1 MIYCQSTMKKNRD
14 INAQYDVMI
23 GGHDM
28 GQVVLLTGGSAGIGL
43 QTAIALQQAGYEVYE
58 ISRNHVQTP
67 GVVHITGDVT
77 DDESV
82 ETAVNKVLQ
91 AAGRIDI
98 LINNAGFGISGA
110 VEFTDTQAAMSQFDV
125 NFFGMVRMCRAVLPY
140 MRKAGNGKIINL
152 SSVAATIPIPFQTF
166 YSASKAA
173 INAYTM
179 ALANEV
185 RPYHIHVCA
194 VMPGDIHTHFTT
206 ARKKMVTG
214 DAAYDE
220 RLCRS
225 VAKMEK
231 DEQNGMDPKTV
242 AHVLVRI
249 AKKKRTKPLFT
260 IRWDYRL
267 FVLLSKL
274 LPARLLNILIYQ
286 LYAK

>member
-1 MIYCQSTMKKNRD
+1 
-14 INAQYDVMI
+14 
-23 GGHDM
+23 M

-43 QTAIALQQAGYEVYE
+43 QTAIALQQAGYDVYE

-110 VEFTDTQAAMSQFDV
+110 VEFTDTQTAMSQFDV

-194 VMPGDIHTHFTT
+194 VMPGDIRTHFT
-206 ARKKMVTG
+206 ASRKKTVTG

>member
-1 MIYCQSTMKKNRD
+1 
-14 INAQYDVMI
+14 
-23 GGHDM
+23 
-28 GQVVLLTGGSAGIGL
+28 
-43 QTAIALQQAGYEVYE
+43 
-58 ISRNHVQTP
+58 
-67 GVVHITGDVT
+67 
-77 DDESV
+77 
-82 ETAVNKVLQ
+82 
-91 AAGRIDI
+91 
-98 LINNAGFGISGA
+98 
-110 VEFTDTQAAMSQFDV
+110 
-125 NFFGMVRMCRAVLPY
+125 MCRAVLPY

-206 ARKKMVTG
+206 ARKKTVTG

-231 DEQNGMDPKTV
+231 DEQNGMDPKAV

>member
-1 MIYCQSTMKKNRD
+1 
-14 INAQYDVMI
+14 
-23 GGHDM
+23 M
-28 GQVVLLTGGSAGIGL
+28 GQVVLLTGGSSGIGL
-43 QTAIALQQAGYEVYE
+43 QTAIALQQAGYDVYE